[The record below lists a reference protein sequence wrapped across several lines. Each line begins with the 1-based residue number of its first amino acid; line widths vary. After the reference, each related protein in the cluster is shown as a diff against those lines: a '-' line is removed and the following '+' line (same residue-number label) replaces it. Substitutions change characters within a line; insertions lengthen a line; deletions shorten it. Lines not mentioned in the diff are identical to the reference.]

1 MVLPLI
7 VNFLRERKQAVPRIN
22 AEQSVR
28 AQLLG
33 EMREGR
39 FFQCERLPRES
50 VLAQLLGISR
60 TQLRDS
66 LALLEREGFIS
77 RRHGVGTVIN
87 RHVLNIQTRMDLEQE
102 FLDMV
107 RASGYQPEIAFVKSD
122 EINCDEA
129 VAKRLKIE
137 PGSKVLRVS
146 RLITADGEAAIY
158 CDDYIDWQ
166 KIKDHAYDEQ
176 SLSMPIFYFLTRY
189 CDLEPVMDVTEVRPV
204 AADGRL
210 AEILDIAPGTPLLF
224 MDEVDYDINGNPVFC
239 SAEYYVDGMIK
250 HTVMRKKL

>member
-1 MVLPLI
+1 MSRNV
-7 VNFLRERKQAVPRIN
+7 VK
-22 AEQSVR
+22 QSVR
-28 AQLLG
+28 ERLLR

-39 FFQCERLPRES
+39 FFDCERLPRES

-87 RHVLNIQTRMDLEQE
+87 HHVLDIQTRMDLEQE

-107 RASGYQPEIAFVKSD
+107 RSAGYQPEVAFVKAIGIACD
-122 EINCDEA
+122 AEIA
-129 VAKRLKIE
+129 GKLRIE

-146 RLITADGEAAIY
+146 RLVTADGRPTIY

-166 KIKDHAYDEQ
+166 KIKDKSYDKQ
-176 SLSMPIFYFLTRY
+176 SLVMPIFYFLTRY
-189 CDLEPVMDVTEVRPV
+189 CDIEPVMDVTEVRPV
-204 AADGRL
+204 AADQRL
-210 AEILDIAPGTPLLF
+210 AEIFGITQGTPLLF
-224 MDEVDYDINGNPVFC
+224 MDEIDYDIKGYPVFC
-239 SAEYYVDGMIK
+239 SAEYYIDGVIR